1 LLKISQLAPDQLTG
15 IYFSQFAVDITK
27 PLFQRIKNTLE
38 PMFAAFR
45 TALLASLLPL
55 SLAIP
60 TGQLCAQPEPIPV
73 VLADDP
79 VAARLDE
86 LAALPWVKNSPL
98 HADTVKLNIHGFPA
112 GHIPAWTAEAYRSRL
127 QVLDGQ
133 TPFNLTYN
141 PIVQS
146 FIDLYAVRKRE
157 MTSRMLGLADLY
169 FPVFEEYLDKHHMP
183 LELKYLAVVESALN
197 PSARSR
203 AGAVGLW
210 QFMLPT
216 GKMFGLKA
224 TSYVDERHDVHL
236 STEAACKYL
245 KYLYGMYDNWEMALA
260 AYNCGPGNVNKAIR
274 RSGGAKDYWQIYD
287 HLPRETR
294 GYVPAFIAVNYVFAH
309 AAEHNLYP
317 AIPLYCAHQVDTL
330 QVCYPLDLSAVAK
343 LTGASTQ
350 EVLDLNPTFKLG
362 VVPDIDQPVTVYLPK
377 RAANVFVSNEDSLKY
392 AFFQASGET
401 RPAVPADNSDVART
415 ASTTQ
420 TVSVPRI
427 HTVRK
432 GESLGVIANKYR
444 LSVTELKQMNNL
456 RSNTIQTG
464 QKLKVGR
471 TTKAVTAQADTKP
484 VNNTAQYIYY
494 EVQPGD
500 TLFNIAERHPG
511 TTVDDLRRMN
521 AELEKDGLQP
531 GRKIKVGVQ
540 EG

>member
-1 LLKISQLAPDQLTG
+1 
-15 IYFSQFAVDITK
+15 
-27 PLFQRIKNTLE
+27 
-38 PMFAAFR
+38 MFAPLRIF
-45 TALLASLLPL
+45 LLATLLPATLVL
-55 SLAIP
+55 SV
-60 TGQLCAQPEPIPV
+60 GQAGAQTEPPV
-73 VLADDP
+73 TVLADDP
-79 VAARLDE
+79 VAVRLDD

-98 HADTVKLNIHGFPA
+98 HADTVKLNVHGFPA
-112 GHIPAWTAEAYRSRL
+112 GHIPAWSEDVYRTRL
-127 QVLDGQ
+127 QALDGH

-141 PIVQS
+141 PSVQA

-157 MTSRMLGLADLY
+157 MTSRMLGLSDLY

-224 TSYVDERHDVHL
+224 TSYVDERHDVYK

-245 KYLYGMYDNWEMALA
+245 KYLYNMYDNWEMALA

-274 RSGGAKDYWQIYD
+274 RSGGAKDYWKIYD

-309 AAEHNLYP
+309 ASDHNLYP
-317 AIPLYCAHQVDTL
+317 VAPVYCAHQVDTV
-330 QVCYPLDLSAVAK
+330 QVCYPLDLAGVAR
-343 LTGASTQ
+343 LTGGNEQ
-350 EVLDLNPTFKLG
+350 ELLSLNPTFKLG
-362 VVPDIDQPVTVYLPK
+362 VVPDVDQPVTLYLPK
-377 RAANVFVSNEDSLKY
+377 REAGVFVTNEDSLKY
-392 AFFQASGET
+392 AFFQTTPASK
-401 RPAVPADNSDVART
+401 PAVASASSTATAEVRT
-415 ASTTQ
+415 TT
-420 TVSVPRI
+420 VPKI

-432 GESLGVIANKYR
+432 GESLGVIASKYR
-444 LSVTELKQMNNL
+444 ISVTELKQMNGL
-456 RSNTIQTG
+456 RGTTIHAG

-471 TTKAVTAQADTKP
+471 ETKTVAAQAPAKP
-484 VNNTAQYIYY
+484 VDNTAQYIYY

-500 TLFNIAERHPG
+500 TLMNIAERHPG
-511 TTVDDLRRMN
+511 ITVDDLRRLN
-521 AELEKDGLQP
+521 GELEKEGLTP
-531 GRKIKVGVQ
+531 GRKIKVGLQ

>member
-1 LLKISQLAPDQLTG
+1 
-15 IYFSQFAVDITK
+15 
-27 PLFQRIKNTLE
+27 
-38 PMFAAFR
+38 MFATLR
-45 TALLASLLPL
+45 TLLLVSLVPAT
-55 SLAIP
+55 LA
-60 TGQLCAQPEPIPV
+60 AQPGTPAT

-98 HADTVKLNIHGFPA
+98 HADTLKLNVHGFPA
-112 GHIPAWTAEAYRSRL
+112 GHIPAWSEEAYRARL
-127 QVLDGQ
+127 QVLDGH

-245 KYLYGMYDNWEMALA
+245 KYLYNMYDNWEMALA

-274 RSGGAKDYWQIYD
+274 RSGGAKDYWKIYD

-317 AIPLYCAHQVDTL
+317 ALPVYCAHQVDTV
-330 QVCYPLDLSAVAK
+330 QVCFPLDLAGVARM
-343 LTGASTQ
+343 TGSGTQ
-350 EVLDLNPTFKLG
+350 ELLDLNPTFKLG
-362 VVPDIDQPVTVYLPK
+362 VVPDVDQPVTVYLPK
-377 RAANVFVSNEDSLKY
+377 RAAGVFVSNEDSLKY
-392 AFFQASGET
+392 AFFQSTPAN
-401 RPAVPADNSDVART
+401 RPAATVTEAMAGTQSATVPK
-415 ASTTQ
+415 
-420 TVSVPRI
+420 I

-432 GESLGVIANKYR
+432 GESLGVIASKYR
-444 LSVTELKQMNNL
+444 ISVNELKQMNGL
-456 RSNTIQTG
+456 RGTTIHAG

-471 TTKAVTAQADTKP
+471 TVKTVTAQQTPAKPADSI
-484 VNNTAQYIYY
+484 AEYIYY

-511 TTVDDLRRMN
+511 TTVDDLRRLN
-521 AELEKDGLQP
+521 SDIDKEGLKP
-531 GRKIKVGVQ
+531 GSRIKVGFQ
-540 EG
+540 QG